1 MKFSKEFLLENA
13 LENEISDKIIDRSR
27 WSVTYR
33 RIFEFQ
39 GKFYETHYSVG
50 ATEYQEECP
59 YEGEGDEIECKEVF
73 PTEVT
78 VIVYK

>member
-1 MKFSKEFLLENA
+1 MLFSKEFLLEDA
-13 LENEISDKIIDRSR
+13 LDNEISDSVLYRSR

-33 RIFEFQ
+33 RVFSFKD
-39 GKFYETHYSVG
+39 KFYETIYSVG
-50 ATEYQEECP
+50 ATEYQEENP

-78 VIVYK
+78 ITVYK